1 MRKGFSRFYIST
13 LRLTLSLVSLF
24 LNSSSTA
31 FADPRARY
39 DSASDH
45 IIRTTP
51 IVLDGDSRLT
61 VISPDR
67 WTKIGNSLSTVLTET
82 YTRYQ
87 SLFGTIPVVKSSVR
101 LMEEEEFFSVTGAPR
116 WTNAL
121 FYKGQIIIPLSN
133 TEPIDMDNLRRS
145 AKHEFTHAIIS
156 SLSSGRAPGWLDEG
170 LAQWSEGSEN
180 PALQPAL
187 RAWLTKN
194 EPLPLSLLQ
203 GGFTRLNANM
213 VPAAYAQ
220 SLYATYVVIHGFG
233 FERLGKYMGKLRAGE
248 TKTEAFVDSFGVSE
262 NKFESTLG
270 YSLRSWLN
278 SDTQSP
284 HETHLEEKS

>member
-1 MRKGFSRFYIST
+1 MIGVGLAAILLCGLPIT
-13 LRLTLSLVSLF
+13 E
-24 LNSSSTA
+24 TA
-31 FADPRARY
+31 AADPRARF
-39 DSASDH
+39 DNKEDH
-45 IIRTTP
+45 VIRTTP
-51 IVLDGDSRLT
+51 VVLDGESKLT

-67 WTKIGNSLSTVLTET
+67 WKRVGDSLSSVLTET

-87 SLFGTIPVVKSSVR
+87 GLFGTIPVVKSSVR

-121 FYKGQIIIPLSN
+121 FYKGQIILPLSN
-133 TEPIDMDNLRRS
+133 TEAIDMDNLRRS

-156 SLSSGRAPGWLDEG
+156 SLSAGRAPGWLDEG
-170 LAQWSEGSEN
+170 LAQWTEGSEN

-187 RAWLTKN
+187 KAWLAKN

-233 FERLGKYMGKLRAGE
+233 FERLGKYMGSLREGSS
-248 TKTEAFVDSFGVSE
+248 KPDAFVESFGVSE
-262 NKFESTLG
+262 TDFEATLG
-270 YSLRSWLN
+270 LSLRSWLKVDEHPFEN
-278 SDTQSP
+278 
-284 HETHLEEKS
+284 HESVTSASNR